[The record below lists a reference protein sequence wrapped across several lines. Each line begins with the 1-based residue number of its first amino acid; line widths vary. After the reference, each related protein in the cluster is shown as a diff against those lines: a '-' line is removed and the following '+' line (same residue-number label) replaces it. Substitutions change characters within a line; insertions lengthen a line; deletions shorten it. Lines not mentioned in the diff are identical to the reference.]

1 MPQSGRRLPVPTSSD
16 MRMSL
21 LLDLTITTIEYIYLI
36 TDILEAKKK
45 PQNLHPKI
53 QELGNQQDP

>member
-1 MPQSGRRLPVPTSSD
+1 
-16 MRMSL
+16 MSL

-53 QELGNQQDP
+53 QELGSQQDP